1 VRLVAAALLAA
12 VALGGCGAEASDLF
26 VVDRTGAIP
35 GAHLELRITDD
46 GRASC
51 NHRPLVDITSS
62 QLVTARAAQTDLE
75 KPAKAHLRLRPGAQ
89 SVLSYRVRTEDGTVA
104 WSDDSARQ
112 PPVLFQVADLTRN
125 VARGA
130 CHLAR

>member
-1 VRLVAAALLAA
+1 MRVALALALGAL
-12 VALGGCGAEASDLF
+12 ALGGCGTEAHDLF

-35 GAHLELRITDD
+35 GAQLSLRITDD

-51 NHRPLVDITSS
+51 NDRPLVDITSA
-62 QLVTARAAQTDLE
+62 QLINARNAQRDL
-75 KPAKAHLRLRPGAQ
+75 KDPAEAHVRLAPGPQ
-89 SVLSYRVRTEDGTVA
+89 PVLSYRVRTEDGVVT

-112 PPVLFQVADLTRN
+112 PPVLFDLAKLTRDI
-125 VARGA
+125 AKGA

>member
-1 VRLVAAALLAA
+1 VRVAVAALLAA
-12 VALGGCGAEASDLF
+12 FALGGCGSEAADLF
-26 VVDRTGAIP
+26 VVNRTGAIP
-35 GAHLELRITDD
+35 GARLELRITDD

-51 NHRPLVDITSS
+51 NHRPLVDITSA
-62 QLVTARAAQTDLE
+62 QLVTARAAREDLD
-75 KPAKAHLRLRPGAQ
+75 KPVKAGLRLPPGRE

-112 PPVLFQVADLTRN
+112 PAVLFQVANLTRE